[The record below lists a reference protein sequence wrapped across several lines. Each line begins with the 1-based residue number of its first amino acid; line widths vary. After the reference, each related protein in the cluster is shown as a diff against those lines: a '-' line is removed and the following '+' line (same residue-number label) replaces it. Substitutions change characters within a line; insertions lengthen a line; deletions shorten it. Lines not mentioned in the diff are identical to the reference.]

1 MITKKDLDYLGE
13 LARLDLSGADE
24 EKLLQDLQKILEH
37 FEELKNVKTDNVEPM
52 AGGTFAKN
60 VFRADDS
67 KETVL
72 PREWAVEQFPEKE
85 KGYLK
90 IPPVFE

>member
-1 MITKKDLDYLGE
+1 MITKKELEHLGE

-24 EKLLQDLQKILEH
+24 EKLLGDLQKILEH

-52 AGGTFAKN
+52 AGGTFTEN

-67 KETVL
+67 KETEL
-72 PREWAVEQFPEKE
+72 SRERVVEQFPEKE

-90 IPPVFE
+90 IPPVF